1 MRRAVGFTLIEVV
14 VAFFIFSVCA
24 GAILLGLMLS
34 MSHSKESREQIIA
47 QMLASSVI
55 DELRA
60 HRFGS
65 SDSPPGWTAQGKLW
79 SRSVEVPAVIGGLP
93 SPSHF
98 ELSLDTSGG
107 GNPQSDQDIA
117 ALTVAW
123 TESAAGAQKLSFEVP
138 MAKGWNVPIQRG
150 TAPSAVGSNWH
161 EPAKYTI
168 PSEPSYKIGDHD
180 TTIDPNVPDP
190 NDIINNKT
198 KHLQELVKELNA
210 LNEHLLEAQKAVA
223 DDQAA
228 IKDTQDALDQ
238 AQKAQNPDQSQI
250 DALNAKL
257 GDQQKKLETDQGTV
271 SDLQK
276 QVTDLQN
283 QIKAG

>member
-1 MRRAVGFTLIEVV
+1 MGFTLIEVI
-14 VAFFIFSVCA
+14 VASFILTICA

-34 MSHSKESREQIIA
+34 MSHSKESREQIMA
-47 QMLASSVI
+47 QMLASSTI

-65 SDSPPGWTAQGKLW
+65 PDPPPGWTRQGKLW
-79 SRSVEVPAVIGGLP
+79 IRTVEVPAVIGGLP
-93 SPSHF
+93 SPSSF

-107 GNPQSDQDIA
+107 GNPQSDQDIT

-123 TESAAGAQKLSFEVP
+123 TEPASGAQKLSFEVP
-138 MAKGWNVPIQRG
+138 MPKGWNVPIQRG
-150 TAPSAVGSNWH
+150 TAPSTVGSNWH

-180 TTIDPNVPDP
+180 TSIDPDVPDP
-190 NDIINNKT
+190 TDIVNNKT
-198 KHLQELVKELNA
+198 KHLQELVKQLNA
-210 LNEHLLEAQKAVA
+210 LNEQLLAAQQAVA

-228 IKDTQDALDQ
+228 IKDTQDALDK

-257 GDQQKKLETDQGTV
+257 TDQQKQLTTDQGNV
-271 SDLQK
+271 DDLQK
-276 QVTDLQN
+276 QVTNLQN